1 MRSDRFQFIAALPAR
16 MRGFYQSILLLP
28 MLGLALPARAGEPKT
43 NAPYQAEG
51 TRRMAERLEQ
61 IARTVDPLGARFLSA
76 GQVEVWRRRMAE
88 RPELARDPATR
99 FQLAEALLN
108 SARNLEALAEFEAV
122 ERLDLERGR
131 PVAGENKLNLRLNQ
145 ALCHLRE
152 AERLNCLSNH
162 NADSCL
168 LPLRGGGIHR
178 TPAPSRQAIGV
189 LTNLLAEFPDNLA
202 GRWLLNVVCM
212 TVGDYPDKVPA
223 RWLIPPK
230 VFASDAEFPRFREV
244 APLAG
249 LAPNELSGGSIVD
262 DFDGDNLLDVMVT
275 SIGLRDQMHF
285 YRNNGD
291 GTFTERTREA
301 GLTGLTGG
309 LNLVSADYNNDG
321 HLDVF
326 VIRGAWMREE
336 GRHPDS
342 LLRNRGD
349 GTFEDVTE
357 AAGLLSFHPSQT
369 AAWLDFDGDGRLDL
383 FVGNESLPGPTQP
396 RHLSELFHN
405 QGNGTFKEIARL
417 SGVTVRDYV
426 KGVVVGD
433 FNNDGRPDLYVSVLG
448 GPNRLFRNDGPR
460 DPKAGATNGWIFT
473 DVARAAG
480 VTDPIHSFPCWF
492 FDYDNDGWEDI
503 FVAGYKIT
511 NVGDVAAD
519 YLGLPHRGA
528 NARLYRNRGDGTF
541 ANVSAAAK
549 LDRLLHTMGCNFGDL
564 DNDGWLDF
572 YLGTGDPDLLTVIPN
587 RMYRNAEG
595 RFFQDV
601 TTAGGFGHLQ
611 KGHGVS
617 FADIDN
623 DGDQDVHEDMGGAM
637 TGDVYPNILFE
648 NPGFGNHWLKL
659 KLEGTRANRLAI
671 GARVRVELEEQGK
684 VRSLHRTVGPG
695 GSFGAN
701 PLRIELGLGKA
712 EKIVLV
718 EILWPGS
725 GTRQTLRDLKLDQT
739 YLIREG
745 VAEPRLIVLK
755 SFRFP
760 KADPHAHHHHS
771 P

>member
-1 MRSDRFQFIAALPAR
+1 MNLSTALIERIRLPR
-16 MRGFYQSILLLP
+16 RLVFLLA
-28 MLGLALPARAGEPKT
+28 MFGLALPASAADQNT
-43 NAPYQAEG
+43 NAFLQAAS

-61 IARTVDPLGARFLSA
+61 IARTADPMGARFLAA
-76 GQVEVWRRRMAE
+76 GQVEVWRRRMAG
-88 RPELARDPATR
+88 RPELARDSATR

-122 ERLDLERGR
+122 ERLDAERGS
-131 PVAGENKLNLRLNQ
+131 PVSGDNKLNLRLNQ

-168 LPLRGGGIHR
+168 LPLRDGGIHR
-178 TPAPSRQAIGV
+178 LPAPSRQAIGV
-189 LTNLLAEFPDNLA
+189 LTNVLAEFPDSLA
-202 GRWLLNVVCM
+202 ARWLLNVACM

-249 LAPNELSGGSIVD
+249 LAPNELSGGSVVD

-291 GTFTERTREA
+291 GTFTDRTQAA

-309 LNLVSADYNNDG
+309 LNLVPADYDNDG

-326 VIRGAWMREE
+326 VLRGAWMREE
-336 GRHPDS
+336 GRHPNS

-357 AAGLLSFHPSQT
+357 AAGLLSFHPTQT

-383 FVGNESLPGPTQP
+383 FVGNESVPSPGQP
-396 RHLSELFHN
+396 RHFCELFHN
-405 QGNGTFKEIARL
+405 QGDGTFKEMARL
-417 SGVTVRDYV
+417 SGVTVLGYV
-426 KGVVVGD
+426 KGVVAGD

-460 DPKAGATNGWIFT
+460 DPKLGATNGWIFT
-473 DVARAAG
+473 DVARIAG
-480 VTDPIHSFPCWF
+480 VTEPIFSFPCWF

-503 FVAGYKIT
+503 FVAGYKISD
-511 NVGDVAAD
+511 VGDVAAD
-519 YLGLPHRGA
+519 YLGLPHQGT

-541 ANVSAAAK
+541 ENVSGTAK

-595 RFFQDV
+595 RYFQDV

-623 DGDQDVHEDMGGAM
+623 DGDQDVYEDMGGAM

-659 KLEGTRANRLAI
+659 KLEGTRANRCAI
-671 GARVRVELEEQGK
+671 GARVRVDIEEQGK
-684 VRSLHRTVGPG
+684 VRSFHRTVGSG

-701 PLRIELGLGKA
+701 PIRVELGLGKA
-712 EKIVLV
+712 ERIVAV

-725 GTRQTLRDLKLDQT
+725 GTRQSVRGLKLDQA
-739 YLIREG
+739 YVVREG
-745 VAEPRLIVLK
+745 AAEARPVALT
-755 SFRFP
+755 SFRFTES
-760 KADPHAHHHHS
+760 DSHAHHHS

>member
-1 MRSDRFQFIAALPAR
+1 MIDLHPVGYTMFFKRLGRVA
-16 MRGFYQSILLLP
+16 GLLA
-28 MLGLALPARAGEPKT
+28 MGGLAFMSQAAEQET
-43 NAPYQAEG
+43 NAFFQAES
-51 TRRMAERLEQ
+51 TRRMAERLEE

-76 GQVEVWRRRMAE
+76 GQVAVWRRRMAE
-88 RPELARDPATR
+88 EPELMRDPSTR
-99 FQLAEALLN
+99 SRLGEALLN
-108 SARNLEALAEFEAV
+108 SARNLEALAEFETA
-122 ERLDLERGR
+122 ERLVAERGQPITDETR
-131 PVAGENKLNLRLNQ
+131 LNLRLNQ

-168 LPLRGGGIHR
+168 LPLRDGGIHR
-178 TPAPSRQAIGV
+178 LPGSSRQAIGI
-189 LTNLLAEFPDNLA
+189 LTNLLAEFPDSLA
-202 GRWLLNVVCM
+202 ARWLLNVACM

-223 RWLIPPK
+223 RWLIPAK
-230 VFASDAEFPRFREV
+230 VFASDMAFPRFREV

-249 LAPNELSGGSIVD
+249 LAPNELSGGSVVD

-275 SIGLRDQMHF
+275 SIGLGDQMRF

-291 GTFTERTREA
+291 GTFAERTREA

-309 LNLVSADYNNDG
+309 LNLVPADYDNDG

-326 VIRGAWMREE
+326 VVRGAWMRTE
-336 GRHPDS
+336 GKHPDS

-357 AAGLLSFHPSQT
+357 AAGMLSFHPSQT
-369 AAWLDFDGDGRLDL
+369 AAWLDFDGDGWLDL
-383 FVGNESLPGPTQP
+383 FVGNESIPDPAQP
-396 RHLSELFHN
+396 RHFCELYHN
-405 QGNGTFKEIARL
+405 QGDGTFKEIARL

-426 KGVVVGD
+426 KGVVAGD
-433 FNNDGRPDLYVSVLG
+433 FNNDNRPDLYVSVLG

-460 DPKAGATNGWIFT
+460 NPQLGATNGWTFAE
-473 DVARAAG
+473 VARLAG
-480 VTDPIHSFPCWF
+480 VTDPVHSFPCWF

-503 FVAGYKIT
+503 FVAGYKLA

-519 YLGLPHRGA
+519 YLGLPHQGT

-541 ANVSAAAK
+541 ADVSGAAK
-549 LDRLLHTMGCNFGDL
+549 LDRLLHAMGSNFGDL

-587 RMYRNAEG
+587 RMFRNAEG
-595 RFFQDV
+595 RWFQDV

-617 FADIDN
+617 FADLDN

-648 NPGFGNHWLKL
+648 NPGFTNRWLKL
-659 KLEGTRANRLAI
+659 KLEGTRANRSAI
-671 GARVRVELEEQGK
+671 GARVRVDLAEQGK
-684 VRSLHRTVGPG
+684 VRSLHRTVGSG

-701 PLRIELGLGKA
+701 PLRVELGLGKA
-712 EKIVLV
+712 EKIVAV

-725 GTRQTLRDLKLDQT
+725 GTLQSVRNLKLDQM
-739 YLIREG
+739 YLVREG
-745 VAEPRLIVLK
+745 VAEPQAIALK
-755 SFRFP
+755 RFQFP
-760 KADPHAHHHHS
+760 KADPHAHHHHG

>member
-1 MRSDRFQFIAALPAR
+1 MMRSGPADFPAARP
-16 MRGFYQSILLLP
+16 
-28 MLGLALPARAGEPKT
+28 GLAPLVRRACLLWLMLILGWPALAAERNT
-43 NAPYQAEG
+43 NAFFQAPA

-61 IARTVDPLGARFLSA
+61 IARAVDPMGARFLSA
-76 GQVEVWRRRMAE
+76 GQVEVWRRRMAGQ
-88 RPELARDPATR
+88 PELARDPATR

-178 TPAPSRQAIGV
+178 APAPSRQAIGV
-189 LTNLLAEFPDNLA
+189 LTNLLAEFPDSLA
-202 GRWLLNVVCM
+202 ARWLLNVACM
-212 TVGDYPDKVPA
+212 TVGDYPDKVPS

-230 VFASDAEFPRFREV
+230 VFASDVEFPRFREV

-262 DFDGDNLLDVMVT
+262 DFDGDHLLDVMVT
-275 SIGLRDQMHF
+275 SIGLRDQMRF

-291 GTFTERTREA
+291 GTFADRTREA

-309 LNLVSADYNNDG
+309 LNLVPADYDNDG

-326 VIRGAWMREE
+326 VIRGAWMRAE
-336 GRHPDS
+336 GKHPDS

-383 FVGNESLPGPTQP
+383 FVGNESLPGPAQP

-405 QGNGTFKEIARL
+405 QGDGTFKEIARR

-426 KGVVVGD
+426 KGVVAGD
-433 FNNDGRPDLYVSVLG
+433 FNNDGRPDLCVSVLG

-480 VTDPIHSFPCWF
+480 VTEPVHSFPCWF

-519 YLGLPHRGA
+519 YLGLPHRGT

-549 LDRLLHTMGCNFGDL
+549 LDRLLHAMGCNFGDL

-595 RFFQDV
+595 RYFQDI

-648 NPGFGNHWLKL
+648 NPGFTNRWLKL
-659 KLEGTRANRLAI
+659 KLEGARANRGAI
-671 GARVRVELEEQGK
+671 GARVRVDIEENGK
-684 VRSLHRTVGPG
+684 GRSLHRTVGPG

-701 PLRIELGLGKA
+701 PLRVELGLGQA
-712 EKIVLV
+712 EKIVAV

-725 GTRQTLRDLKLDQT
+725 GMRQTVRGLKLDQM
-739 YLIREG
+739 YIVREG
-745 VAEPRLIVLK
+745 VAEARPVALK

-760 KADPHAHHHHS
+760 QVDPHARHHHH
-771 P
+771 

>member
-1 MRSDRFQFIAALPAR
+1 MIDLRLMELFTVLTETARWLRLPALLLAAA
-16 MRGFYQSILLLP
+16 GLVLVVNAAEQKTGAFYQADS
-28 MLGLALPARAGEPKT
+28 
-43 NAPYQAEG
+43 

-61 IARTVDPLGARFLSA
+61 IASTVDPLGARFLAA

-88 RPELARDPATR
+88 RPELARDSASR

-108 SARNLEALAEFEAV
+108 SARNLEALAEFETV
-122 ERLDLERGR
+122 ERLDAERGK
-131 PVAGENKLNLRLNQ
+131 PVSGENKLNLRLNQ

-152 AERLNCLSNH
+152 GERLNCLSNH

-168 LPLRGGGIHR
+168 LPLRDGGIHR
-178 TPAPSRQAIGV
+178 APDPSRRSIGI
-189 LTNLLAEFPDNLA
+189 LTNLLVEFPDSLA
-202 GRWLLNVVCM
+202 ARWLLNVACM

-244 APLAG
+244 APLVG

-262 DFDGDNLLDVMVT
+262 DFDDDNLLDVMVT
-275 SIGLRDQMHF
+275 SIGLRDQMRF
-285 YRNNGD
+285 YRNSGN
-291 GTFTERTREA
+291 GTFIERTREA

-309 LNLVSADYNNDG
+309 LNLVPADYDNDG
-321 HLDVF
+321 HLDVY
-326 VIRGAWMREE
+326 VVRGAWMRAE
-336 GRHPDS
+336 GKHPDS

-396 RHLSELFHN
+396 RHFCELFHN
-405 QGNGTFKEIARL
+405 QGDGTFKEIARL

-426 KGVVVGD
+426 KGVVAGD
-433 FNNDGRPDLYVSVLG
+433 FNNDGRPDLYVSILG
-448 GPNRLFRNDGPR
+448 APNRLFRNDGPR
-460 DPKAGATNGWIFT
+460 DPKAGATNGWSFT
-473 DVARAAG
+473 DVARIAG
-480 VTDPIHSFPCWF
+480 VTEPVHSFPCWF

-519 YLGLPHRGA
+519 YLGLPHRGT

-541 ANVSAAAK
+541 ADVSGETK
-549 LDRLLHTMGCNFGDL
+549 LNRLLHAMGCNFGDL

-587 RMYRNAEG
+587 RMYRNAGG
-595 RFFQDV
+595 RFFQDI

-648 NPGFGNHWLKL
+648 NPGFTNHWLKL
-659 KLEGTRANRLAI
+659 KLEGTRANRCAI
-671 GARVRVELEEQGK
+671 GARVRVDVEAQGK
-684 VRSLHRTVGPG
+684 VRSLYRTVGSG

-701 PLRIELGLGKA
+701 PLRVEVGLGKA
-712 EKIVLV
+712 DKIVAV

-725 GTRQTLRDLKLDQT
+725 GTRQSVRGLKPNQM
-739 YLIREG
+739 YVVREG
-745 VAEPRLIVLK
+745 VAETRPIALK
-755 SFRFP
+755 SFPFP
-760 KADPHAHHHHS
+760 KADPHAHHHH
-771 P
+771 